1 MFSFVTQEKKSNI
14 PIFVFEIESIRHFV
28 ANLLRL
34 LTSSVISAEEPTSDN
49 GMTDYFF
56 FLNSR
61 FFQKWLMNAKLNSL
75 SVS

>member
-56 FLNSR
+56 SSK
-61 FFQKWLMNAKLNSL
+61 QQIL
-75 SVS
+75 SDTADGRKTQQF